1 MGSRTGSSLS
11 KRANEI
17 RYMEISKARGFNK
30 HTESEF
36 RVGIALLKHS
46 VPMDTDVTPTLFRR
60 VDNRQATR
68 LVY

>member
-1 MGSRTGSSLS
+1 
-11 KRANEI
+11 
-17 RYMEISKARGFNK
+17 MEISKARGFYK
-30 HTESEF
+30 PTESEF

-60 VDNRQATR
+60 VDNRQATQ